1 MPRNKPTLK
10 QLEYFVGISETR
22 SYRRA
27 AERLGVSQ
35 PTLTTQMTVLEESL
49 GIKLFER
56 SRSGI
61 EMTPLGRDL
70 LINARRVLEEVR
82 ALTDA
87 ADSASRG
94 PAGTHRMGVP
104 PTVGPYFLP
113 TVVPELHRRYFAL
126 QFYVRENAPYELET
140 DLLEGRLDLI
150 LSPLPIGSRD
160 LLVEEIFEEPLNLVV
175 PTDHPF
181 AKQPYS
187 EHADLRGQK
196 ILTLEARHHYYR
208 QVHALCEHFGAHML
222 RDFEGTSLDTLRQ
235 MVNMGMGLAF
245 LPALYIRSEIHDRR
259 DLTIVELK
267 GESITRS
274 IALVCRPTAP
284 NRHLYRQ
291 LAAEMHNIVASE
303 LSDVVKMLGTNSK
316 LSTSKSKATTARAGA
331 AALK

>member
-10 QLEYFVGISETR
+10 QLEYFVGISETH

-61 EMTPLGRDL
+61 ELTPLGRDL

-113 TVVPELHRRYFAL
+113 NVVPQLHRKYFAL
-126 QFYVRENAPYELET
+126 QFYVRENTPYELET
-140 DLLEGRLDLI
+140 DLQEGRLDLI
-150 LSPLPIGSRD
+150 LSPLPISSRD
-160 LLVEEIFEEPLNLVV
+160 LLVEELFEEPLKLVV

-181 AKQPYS
+181 AQRPFIERS
-187 EHADLRGQK
+187 ALRGQK
-196 ILTLEARHHYYR
+196 ILTLESRHYYYR
-208 QVHALCEHFGAHML
+208 QVYSLCENLGAHML

-259 DLTIVELK
+259 DLTIVDLK
-267 GESITRS
+267 GENITRT
-274 IALVCRPTAP
+274 IALVCRPTSP

-291 LAAEMHNIVASE
+291 LASEMRQIIIE
-303 LSDVVKMLGTNSK
+303 DLSDVVQVRGN
-316 LSTSKSKATTARAGA
+316 TSGLPRPSLIKQS
-331 AALK
+331 